1 MEETNVREYFSES
14 DNSDCEAE
22 YYDNPNNR
30 SDLYN
35 QLKSKIDLYEEL
47 SKRQKD
53 RILELEDILR
63 NPDQSKYKADSYEEL
78 NEKLQN
84 KIIELEENL
93 RIKETE
99 NRQLSEVNS
108 QLLERIN
115 ELTSVQ
121 RTENDEYVGQLIDAL
136 EAKDKLLSNEK
147 AESEKIIK
155 DKTYELEIV
164 RDVLK
169 KMEISSSE
177 KDIQLSIYRE
187 TIVANE
193 NDYNKE
199 LIELRKRIKYFESIE
214 QNESN
219 LVKTVEELQK
229 QNSNLRREVK
239 SEHEDAKNLRMK
251 YKNAL
256 EDQHEDYQCIQ
267 SLNKEIENLKNEN
280 EALREEIKSQ
290 NTEKPPAQEPSKFHL
305 VLKLR
310 HAEKPEILTSELPK
324 SNVQDSKKKIF
335 IGEGNNVSVSTFSL
349 IANYDKQDRFLLAL
363 PKHEDFEELKI
374 KCIELYKKLI
384 DLGVGIYGVPD
395 VDSMS
400 YVELNKYYT
409 LFSHM
414 YQKFMCDLKKRQK
427 QSY

>member
-14 DNSDCEAE
+14 DNSDCEKE
-22 YYDNPNNR
+22 YYDNPNDR
-30 SDLYN
+30 SDLHN
-35 QLKSKIDLYEEL
+35 KLKSEIDLYEEL

-53 RILELEDILR
+53 RILELE
-63 NPDQSKYKADSYEEL
+63 
-78 NEKLQN
+78 
-84 KIIELEENL
+84 ENL
-93 RIKETE
+93 RTKETE

-147 AESEKIIK
+147 VESEKIIK

-169 KMEISSSE
+169 KMEILSSE

-187 TIVANE
+187 TIVVNE

-256 EDQHEDYQCIQ
+256 EDQHEDFQYIQ
-267 SLNKEIENLKNEN
+267 NLKKEIENLKNEN

-290 NTEKPPAQEPSKFHL
+290 NTEKPPVQEPSKFHL

-310 HAEKPEILTSELPK
+310 HAEKQEAEKPEILTSELPK
-324 SNVQDSKKKIF
+324 SNVQDSEKKIF
-335 IGEGNNVSVSTFSL
+335 IGERNNISISTFSL
-349 IANYDKQDRFLLAL
+349 IANCDKQDRFLLAL

-427 QSY
+427 QSH